1 MAIDISN
8 ISYINYLWT
17 KKNSDGTL
25 TGIRLSKDNLPT
37 DTVYSSS
44 LNSKVNKSGDTMTG
58 NLTPATNKGASL
70 GTSSLYWNNIYG
82 TTIYENGTSLANK
95 YASKTNIPEAY
106 LTWGGKNFSG
116 SYGPIDAAMVPELGA
131 NRLAFMPADAVTIE
145 YSRDGGSTWTDYGP
159 TDPQKIDLFNGRGSS
174 FTIGKATK
182 GEGNIAT
189 NKYQLRVN
197 IYTSTG
203 HVYTVLN
210 KFVIYLSTSGTNNN
224 WCTIR
229 ARKQSDYTAGNDTWT
244 TFADKISVSGWSGYN
259 VINTSGITTY
269 GNTASSQYGHIQFIF
284 GCDTGSTNNSYPGLT
299 ITKIFG
305 FGGVGWT
312 TPSTMAKTGHMYTY
326 DSSQNVTF
334 PAAIT
339 SGTINSYNIL
349 PRGNNSYNLGSDNSK
364 WANVYA
370 TTIYENGK
378 TLSSKYIA
386 KPLLT
391 TKGDMIYASGTSN
404 PDRLGI
410 GSNGQFLSIAN
421 GVPKWVNNPNSDT
434 HYTNYL
440 QINGNGAEAVKFTQ
454 NADKSLNLKPGNNV
468 SISAAS
474 GEITI
479 SATVPNK
486 SSWNYDDTYVKYSAA
501 QQLNN
506 TQKAQA
512 RTNIGAGT
520 ITEIKVNGAS
530 KGTNGSVNLTNM
542 VTFASSQ
549 TATVAGTSKT
559 TYTYNQPTGDGNTGS
574 SNGSAYFPEGII
586 MGGTAASAGL
596 VTRGICGVT
605 TPDATT
611 GACTKENLYINYD
624 GDNNNNPNGR
634 GLVINAGSA
643 GSDLGNGIYSYC
655 AVRGDAM
662 KAYCDNHYATKAE
675 LNTTNTNVSTNAT
688 NITTLQGYFSN
699 GIAKKATADKN
710 GKDITTEYVHAKV
723 EAGPET
729 QRRSSTISHQTTP
742 SDARVGIYAED
753 GNYGGGS
760 VYASTYGTVL
770 NYTASGGQNSCALE
784 LTETGA
790 TLEFDESG
798 TKYPIITTKDTAGFE
813 DILKGITG
821 RTQVEWNA
829 LNKGEYGSNST
840 YNGTTLPP
848 VILENNSAFWNSAS
862 GKPLDVSFHF
872 TKKEKI
878 TKLQVKC
885 PPYSG
890 VNPTMTVYYA
900 QNGDT
905 GLTLYKE
912 IATISTADRKA
923 YEFNEEGISA
933 DYWVVRFTSSG
944 WIDLRLCSPSGLFTT
959 GLYTEE
965 CHQQIMDR
973 FNGYQPVGNY
983 ASKAELNTTN
993 TNVST
998 NATNITTLQGYF
1010 SNGIAKRAAADGNG
1024 KGITTEYVHTR
1035 VDGGISPN
1043 EMHSEIEHR
1052 TDESGASVY
1061 IGAWNDGTR
1070 RGGSVSTSIDRV
1082 DLYYTSDGQES
1093 CALKLTET
1101 GAKLEFNE
1109 NGTEYPIITTKDIA
1123 TANNVGVI
1131 KAAAV
1136 RTSAITTNQGGTTSD
1151 RYYGVELDSNGKAFV
1166 NVPWTDNNTTY
1177 SAGTG
1182 LSLSGTT
1189 FSANTSLGLIN
1200 SSSANVFDIYRLSSS
1215 SYRLKIIRGS
1225 HTFSFDSA
1233 TGFPGGSITFPN
1245 NTSMPSSNYHVIAWS
1260 SAQGNVDVYQIKT
1273 YSKATTGFQMVTRA
1287 YSSTKSFSVEYLAIC
1302 TV

>member
-1 MAIDISN
+1 MAIDTSN
-8 ISYINYLWT
+8 ISFINYLWT

-25 TGIRLSKDNLPT
+25 TGIRLSKNNLPT

-44 LNSKVNKSGDTMTG
+44 LNSKVNKSGDTMSG
-58 NLTPATNKGASL
+58 NLNPSTTKGASL

-82 TTIYENGTSLANK
+82 TTIYEGGTSLVDKYLGKTAKAADADKLDGNDSTYYLNYNNLANK
-95 YASKTNIPEAY
+95 PTIPTAGTTASAVGTTASAGSATTWSKSDHVHNISLATGDNNGQVKIAGTNISVKGLGSAAY
-106 LTWGGKNFSG
+106 TDSTAYATSGHTHSFSQITSRGESFLDWGGKNFSG

-145 YSRDGGSTWTDYGP
+145 YSRDGGATWTDYEAA
-159 TDPQKIDLFNGRGSS
+159 DYQKIGLFNGIGSG
-174 FTIGKATK
+174 FTIGKASS
-182 GEGNIAT
+182 GAGNIAT

-197 IYTSTG
+197 IYTGTG
-203 HVYTVLN
+203 RVYTVLN
-210 KFVIYLSTSGTNNN
+210 KFVIYLSTSGTNKN

-244 TFADKISVSGWSGYN
+244 TFADKISVSGWPGYN

-269 GNTASSQYGHIQFIF
+269 GNTASRQYGHIQFIF

-299 ITKIFG
+299 INKIFG

-339 SGTINSYNIL
+339 SGIINSYNIL
-349 PRGNNSYNLGSDNSK
+349 PRGNNSYNLGSDSSK

-370 TTIYENGK
+370 TTIHENGK
-378 TLSSKYIA
+378 TLSAKYIA

-404 PDRLGI
+404 PERLGI

-440 QINGNGAEAVKFTQ
+440 QIKGNGTEAVKFTQ

-479 SATVPNK
+479 SATVPTK

-501 QQLNN
+501 QSLND
-506 TQKAQA
+506 TQKTQA

-520 ITEIKVNGAS
+520 ITEIKVNGTS
-530 KGTNGSVNLTNM
+530 KGTSGSVNLTNM

-559 TYTYNQPTGDGNTGS
+559 TYTYNQPTGDSNAGS

-624 GDNNNNPNGR
+624 GNNNNNPNGR
-634 GLVINAGSA
+634 GVVINAGSS

-675 LNTTNTNVSTNAT
+675 LNTTNTNISSNAT
-688 NITTLQGYFSN
+688 NITTLQGYFSSGIAKKATADGN
-699 GIAKKATADKN
+699 GNNIVNTYATKSALNTTDSNVTTLQGYFDSGIAKKATADKN
-710 GKDITTEYVHAKV
+710 GND
-723 EAGPET
+723 
-729 QRRSSTISHQTTP
+729 
-742 SDARVGIYAED
+742 
-753 GNYGGGS
+753 
-760 VYASTYGTVL
+760 
-770 NYTASGGQNSCALE
+770 
-784 LTETGA
+784 
-790 TLEFDESG
+790 
-798 TKYPIITTKDTAGFE
+798 
-813 DILKGITG
+813 
-821 RTQVEWNA
+821 
-829 LNKGEYGSNST
+829 
-840 YNGTTLPP
+840 
-848 VILENNSAFWNSAS
+848 
-862 GKPLDVSFHF
+862 
-872 TKKEKI
+872 
-878 TKLQVKC
+878 
-885 PPYSG
+885 
-890 VNPTMTVYYA
+890 
-900 QNGDT
+900 
-905 GLTLYKE
+905 
-912 IATISTADRKA
+912 
-923 YEFNEEGISA
+923 
-933 DYWVVRFTSSG
+933 
-944 WIDLRLCSPSGLFTT
+944 
-959 GLYTEE
+959 
-965 CHQQIMDR
+965 
-973 FNGYQPVGNY
+973 
-983 ASKAELNTTN
+983 
-993 TNVST
+993 
-998 NATNITTLQGYF
+998 
-1010 SNGIAKRAAADGNG
+1010 
-1024 KGITTEYVHTR
+1024 ITTEYVHTR
-1035 VDGGISPN
+1035 VDGGTSSN
-1043 EMHSEIEHR
+1043 QMYSEIGHITNEF
-1052 TDESGASVY
+1052 GASVY
-1061 IGAWNDGTR
+1061 ISALDTRTLLRGGVWAGTDGTQ
-1070 RGGSVSTSIDRV
+1070 
-1082 DLYYTSDGQES
+1082 LYYGDGQEGCVLS
-1093 CALKLTET
+1093 LTQTNATLQFVE
-1101 GAKLEFNE
+1101 G
-1109 NGTEYPIITTKDIA
+1109 GPEYSIITTKNTA
-1123 TANNVGVI
+1123 TASNAGI
-1131 KAAAV
+1131 MKAAAV
-1136 RTSAITTNQGGTTSD
+1136 RTNAITTTQGETTSG
-1151 RYYGVELDSNGKAFV
+1151 RYYGVELDQNGKAFV

-1177 SAGTG
+1177 SAGKG

-1200 SSSANVFDIYRLSSS
+1200 SSSANVFDIYRLNSS

-1225 HTFSFDSA
+1225 HTFSFSNA
-1233 TGFPGGSITFPN
+1233 TGFPGGSITFPSGA
-1245 NTSMPSSNYHVIAWS
+1245 SMPSSNYHVIAWS

-1273 YSKATTGFQMVTRA
+1273 FDKKTTGFQIVTRA
-1287 YSSTKSFSVEYLAIC
+1287 YSSTTSFSVEYLAIC